1 MDRRSFEA
9 AMNRPASSFAALL
22 LLLPVWPGQTAAG
35 RSERRLTDAPVL
47 WCPLVHPTPSTSPN
61 ARSVRSGAA
70 AKTRAVPHSTT
81 QHDGC
86 Q

>member
-9 AMNRPASSFAALL
+9 AMNRPPSSFAALM

-35 RSERRLTDAPVL
+35 RTAGRLTAAPFL
-47 WCPLVHPTPSTSPN
+47 WCLLVYPTTSTAPN

-70 AKTRAVPHSTT
+70 AKSGSVPHSTSRSVRE
-81 QHDGC
+81 
-86 Q
+86 